1 MTERQLSI
9 ILAVVYEYIKTGEPA
24 GSRTI
29 TKKYIRGLSPATI
42 RNEMADLEEMG
53 YFYQPHAS
61 SGRLPTAKAYRVYV
75 DSVTARARSRPQE
88 AEAWR
93 KEIIGRRS
101 GIEDLLTHV
110 THLLSRLTSCVAVAA
125 VSGLDDTEIWHIDLV
140 PLGGSHVLALI
151 VLKGGLVHH
160 SQFDLPYGVEPGIL
174 EELSRRINTVAS
186 GHPWREVHE
195 VLYQYVLGGL
205 EEAESACRTAISELD
220 RFLTE
225 RNYRFFSSG
234 AKHILDLPHFQALS
248 RLQAVLSLLEQEKP
262 LARMVEKCRQ
272 ASNLKVSLG
281 DENEAEGMQESAMIL
296 IPARPRQQKAV
307 LGLIGPLR
315 MDYERSISVLESV
328 ADALDEDGGDL
339 KITAGPQGPDR
350 R

>member
-29 TKKYIRGLSPATI
+29 TKKYIKGLSPATI

-53 YFYQPHAS
+53 YFYQPHTS

-75 DSVTARARSRPQE
+75 DSVTARARNHSHE
-88 AEAWR
+88 TEAWR
-93 KEIIGRRS
+93 KELAGRRS
-101 GIEDLLTHV
+101 GIEDLLNYV
-110 THLLSRLTSCVAVAA
+110 THMLSRLTNCVAVAA
-125 VSGLDDTEIWHIDLV
+125 VSGLDDMEIWHIDLM
-140 PLGGSHVLALI
+140 PLGGTNVLALI

-160 SQFDLPYGVEPGIL
+160 SQFNLPCEVEPGLL

-186 GHPWREVHE
+186 GHPWSEVHD
-195 VLYQYVLGGL
+195 VLYQYVQGGL
-205 EEAESACRTAISELD
+205 EEAETACRAAIEELNG
-220 RFLTE
+220 FLTE
-225 RNYRFFSSG
+225 QNYRFFSSG
-234 AKHILDLPHFQALS
+234 ARHILGVPHFQALS

-272 ASNLKVSLG
+272 AENLKVSLG
-281 DENEAEGMQESAMIL
+281 DENEAEGMEESAMIL
-296 IPARPRQQKAV
+296 IPARPRQQRAV

-328 ADALDEDGGDL
+328 ANALDEDAA
-339 KITAGPQGPDR
+339 KS
-350 R
+350 